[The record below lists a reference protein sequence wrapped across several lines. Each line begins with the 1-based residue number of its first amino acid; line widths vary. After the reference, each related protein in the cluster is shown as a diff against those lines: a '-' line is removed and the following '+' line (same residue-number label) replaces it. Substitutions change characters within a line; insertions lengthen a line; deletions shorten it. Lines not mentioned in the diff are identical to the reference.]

1 MSTEKNASSQQ
12 HKREMLESCPLQ
24 ITTPTISGEL
34 TMPSPVNIGNTCSA
48 PKTVG
53 ELTVLPVFPAS
64 TKGNPP
70 SIYEKGGS
78 NDKQS
83 TANTVVTQD
92 LDPKNRGT
100 YTFRVQGRMY
110 HWLDNL
116 YPNGKKAKNLQ
127 LYFDNHDNE
136 LANRMVCSDKV
147 DESIVQE
154 LMDISRIN
162 PYSFF
167 VGSLIHIPQL
177 HNFHIALKCDSGL
190 DQQLYNLPT
199 SSEIAAIWVEKDD
212 NTGNWLKIT
221 PTSYFYV
228 TVSVWG

>member
-1 MSTEKNASSQQ
+1 MATEKNASSQQ
-12 HKREMLESCPLQ
+12 QQARDQMLESRPLQ
-24 ITTPTISGEL
+24 ITTSTIS
-34 TMPSPVNIGNTCSA
+34 
-48 PKTVG
+48 VG
-53 ELTVLPVFPAS
+53 EFTVLPVFSTS

-83 TANTVVTQD
+83 TAKTVITQ
-92 LDPKNRGT
+92 
-100 YTFRVQGRMY
+100 
-110 HWLDNL
+110 DNL

-127 LYFDNHDNE
+127 LYFYDHDNE

-147 DESIVQE
+147 DESIVLE
-154 LMDISRIN
+154 LMDILRIN

-167 VGSLIHIPQL
+167 VQSLIHIPQL

-199 SSEIAAIWVEKDD
+199 SSEIAETWVEKDD
-212 NTGNWLKIT
+212 NTVSHALHIQIYTHTNKTQIVNYYYGCYDALQYPLLFPYGQNGWHCGIKKNSRPKNV
-221 PTSYFYV
+221 PT
-228 TVSVWG
+228 